1 MTPQQL
7 RAQALAAKA
16 KRPLP
21 DTPENVC
28 SEADLA
34 LRALVDI
41 MNEETTLLRRGKI
54 SEASELAAQKADLAQ
69 KYVGLARAIQS
80 NAAEL
85 KVKVP
90 HLLQKLQQ
98 GQIALA
104 TQMAENMRVLATA
117 KALSED
123 IVNSVAKQL
132 GQQNQTSAYG
142 ASGRGTKGT
151 AESIKGVSI
160 NATL

>member
-7 RAQALAAKA
+7 RAQALASNKNI
-16 KRPLP
+16 PLP

-28 SEADLA
+28 SDADLA

-41 MNEETTLLRRGKI
+41 MNEETTLLRRGKL
-54 SEASELAAQKADLAQ
+54 SEAGELASAKAELAQ

-85 KVKVP
+85 KSKTP
-90 HLLQKLQQ
+90 HLLEKLQQ
-98 GQIALA
+98 GQTALA

-123 IVNSVAKQL
+123 IINSVATQM
-132 GQQNQTSAYG
+132 GNAAQTSAYG
-142 ASGRGTKGT
+142 ANGKGQG
-151 AESIKGVSI
+151 AVADGMKGVSI